1 MLEPDFNNLDGEVI
15 DYEIAAPVPPKLNA
29 FDQDNFYPAD
39 GRRKA
44 KSRVKKGGLKAELQR
59 RRAVREDKSQQRQ
72 TRRNTR
78 VDSSAAARMA
88 KGKAKLGSSKAS
100 IIASQGL
107 ANSSDVNVDPNLLD
121 PNANISTTGLSKNAK
136 IGIGIVVGVVVLAI
150 AYKVFKSA
158 KSGK

>member
-15 DYEIAAPVPPKLNA
+15 DYEIAAPVAPKLNA

-39 GRRKA
+39 GRRA
-44 KSRVKKGGLKAELQR
+44 KRGGLKSELQR

-88 KGKAKLGSSKAS
+88 RGKAKLGSSKAS
-100 IIASQGL
+100 IIASKGL
-107 ANSSDVNVDPNLLD
+107 AESSNVNVDPTLLD
-121 PNANISTTGLSKNAK
+121 PNANSNVPTTGLSKNAK
-136 IGIGIVVGVVVLAI
+136 IGIGIVVGVVVLGI
-150 AYKVFKSA
+150 VYKIY
-158 KSGK
+158 KSGKSGK